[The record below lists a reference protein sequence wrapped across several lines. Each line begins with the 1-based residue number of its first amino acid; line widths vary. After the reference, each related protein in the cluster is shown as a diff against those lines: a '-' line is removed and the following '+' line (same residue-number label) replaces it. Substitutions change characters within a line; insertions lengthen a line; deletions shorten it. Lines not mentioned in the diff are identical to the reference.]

1 MQMKEWGGSEG
12 GEGKKP
18 KKKKEEET
26 NVDCETV
33 VTYQGCAA
41 LPLLPSQPSE
51 EIKDC

>member
-1 MQMKEWGGSEG
+1 MKEWGGREG
-12 GEGKKP
+12 GEGKKA
-18 KKKKEEET
+18 KKKREET

-33 VTYQGCAA
+33 VTYQGCAT